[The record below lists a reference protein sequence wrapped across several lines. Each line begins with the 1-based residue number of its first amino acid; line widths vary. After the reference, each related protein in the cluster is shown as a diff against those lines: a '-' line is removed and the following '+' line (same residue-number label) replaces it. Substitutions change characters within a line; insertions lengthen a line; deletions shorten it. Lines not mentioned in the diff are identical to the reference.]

1 MRLKSYS
8 APSMA
13 EAMAMVRAELGDDAI
28 IVSTQR
34 ASGSQGVRITAALEE
49 ASTDDEIHQLLDS
62 AAPAPVADR
71 VREALVYHGLPP
83 RLIEKIVTAARKLG
97 TESATMACAAA
108 LDELFAFAPLP
119 ERRAPRPFMMV
130 GPPGAGKT
138 ITVAKLAARA
148 RLAGRSVGVIT
159 ADSVRAGALEQL
171 SAFTSI
177 LDIDLRKVRGG
188 DALREMALEAAQVY
202 DLVFIDTPGLN
213 PFHPQDMDFL
223 REMVDASAV
232 EPVLVMAAG
241 GDPVEAEEVAEAFAE
256 IGATRLLATRLDI
269 TRRLGAVLAAADTGQ
284 FMFCDVSINPHV
296 ANGLCPISPVSM
308 ARLLVPPTEE
318 EEMEISGGAPP
329 PQAQAVTQPPPASAS
344 AAPVEAEKPRGPRP
358 FRPPPVDPNAKITK
372 PAGYRDFMALVED
385 DAGEMPAPEAEV
397 RPKFAIVDDFD
408 PDDHPE
414 DPDKLEARR

>member
-13 EAMAMVRAELGDDAI
+13 EAMAMVRAELGEDAI

-49 ASTDDEIHQLLDS
+49 ASTDDEIHQLLDG
-62 AAPAPVADR
+62 AAPAPVADT

-83 RLIEKIVTAARKLG
+83 RLIEKIVSAARKLD
-97 TESATMACAAA
+97 TASPTMACAAA

-119 ERRAPRPFMMV
+119 ERKAPRPFMLV

-188 DALREMALEAAQVY
+188 DALRDMVQEAGRQY
-202 DLVFIDTPGLN
+202 DLVFVDTPGLN

-223 REMVDASAV
+223 RDLVDVSAV

-269 TRRLGAVLAAADTGQ
+269 TRRLGAILAAADTGQ
-284 FMFCDVSINPHV
+284 FMFCEVSINPHV
-296 ANGLCPISPVSM
+296 ANGLCPISPISM
-308 ARLLVPPTEE
+308 ARLLVPQAEDE
-318 EEMEISGGAPP
+318 AQDNGPP
-329 PQAQAVTQPPPASAS
+329 PQAQPVTQPPLRDAPPATDPSTGRT
-344 AAPVEAEKPRGPRP
+344 VRP
-358 FRPPPVDPNAKITK
+358 FRPPPAPPDAQVHRAAVPGDYLLP
-372 PAGYRDFMALVED
+372 D
-385 DAGEMPAPEAEV
+385 DDDEAGELPPPEPEV
-397 RPKFAIVDDFD
+397 RPVFSALDDFD
-408 PDDHPE
+408 PDDHT

>member
-49 ASTDDEIHQLLDS
+49 NSTDDEIHQLLDG

-71 VREALVYHGLPP
+71 VREALVYHGVPP
-83 RLIEKIVTAARKLG
+83 RLIEKIVSAARKLD
-97 TESATMACAAA
+97 TDNPTMACAAA
-108 LDELFAFAPLP
+108 LDELFSFAPLP

-177 LDIDLRKVRGG
+177 LDIDLRKARGG
-188 DALREMALEAAQVY
+188 EALRDLAREASQQY
-202 DLVFIDTPGLN
+202 DLVFVDTPGLN

-223 REMVDASAV
+223 RNMVDTSAV

-256 IGATRLLATRLDI
+256 IGASRLLVTRLDI

-284 FMFCDVSINPHV
+284 FMFCEVSINPHV

-318 EEMEISGGAPP
+318 EELEANGAPA
-329 PQAQAVTQPPPASAS
+329 PQAQAVSRPPPPPYATDAKPTLKPYRPPPA
-344 AAPVEAEKPRGPRP
+344 
-358 FRPPPVDPNAKITK
+358 DPNAEIHR
-372 PAGYRDFMALVED
+372 AAVHLDYLGD
-385 DAGEMPAPEAEV
+385 DDEGEMPPAEPEG
-397 RPKFAIVDDFD
+397 RPVFSLLDEFD
-408 PDDHPE
+408 PADHTD